1 MIMLWWCSCVHPLFC
16 RSATLIV
23 LFCQSTNKLNTLLSG
38 TPSSEG
44 GAGFPGQPGRENTG
58 GERED
63 EENEKA
69 LASGILGVLAPA
81 V

>member
-1 MIMLWWCSCVHPLFC
+1 M
-16 RSATLIV
+16 T
-23 LFCQSTNKLNTLLSG
+23 
-38 TPSSEG
+38 
-44 GAGFPGQPGRENTG
+44 GAGSPGQPGRENTG

-81 V
+81 VRHLDETVGEVRELADGE

>member
-1 MIMLWWCSCVHPLFC
+1 M
-16 RSATLIV
+16 

-44 GAGFPGQPGRENTG
+44 GAGSPGQPGRENTG

-81 V
+81 VRHLDETVGEVR